1 MSSRCLEIAP
11 RCVRLVGHALLAG
24 IAFAAVAQA
33 TPAPTSTA
41 VQAPLRVCADP
52 DNLPF
57 SHADGSGFENRIAR
71 LAADELKRPLVT
83 FWWPQRRGLVRKT
96 LDAGACDVLIGVPAD
111 FDRVLATTPYYRSS
125 YVFVTRGD
133 DAAPLRSFAD
143 PRLVQ
148 LRVGVQLVGNDL
160 AATPPGH
167 ALAQRGATQHVVGFT
182 IYGDGPAAERMLRAL
197 SERQLDAALVWGPQ
211 AGYFARHAHT
221 PMRLSAATAPPELPL
236 PFEFAIA
243 MGVRRGDTALRD
255 ALNGVIERRR
265 ADIDA
270 ILAQYGVPRTDRD
283 AATEPAR

>member
-1 MSSRCLEIAP
+1 VRA
-11 RCVRLVGHALLAG
+11 VRLAG
-24 IAFAAVAQA
+24 VRAAMQMMLTGKTLRADQA
-33 TPAPTSTA
+33 KRAGFLDKLVFPADAEAAARELITRQPRPRR
-41 VQAPLRVCADP
+41 APWLDRV
-52 DNLPF
+52 L
-57 SHADGSGFENRIAR
+57 SWS
-71 LAADELKRPLVT
+71 LV
-83 FWWPQRRGLVRKT
+83 RGLVRKT

-221 PMRLSAATAPPELPL
+221 PMRLSAATAPPGLPL